1 MKDFKVWTGGD
12 KRLNRTVMEW
22 MDSKGMR
29 WCSGDGIFD
38 RAPTETPKYYIYTSI
53 RGLKYGTD
61 RYSYDK
67 QDVEELDI
75 ETISRAY
82 DFDESEFLRLL

>member
-12 KRLNRTVMEW
+12 KHLNRTVMEW

-29 WCSGDGIFD
+29 WCNGDGIFD
-38 RAPTETPKYYIYTSI
+38 ATPAKTPKYYIYTSSL
-53 RGLKYGTD
+53 GLKYGTS
-61 RYSYDK
+61 RGLYEE
-67 QDVEELDI
+67 QNVEELDVV
-75 ETISRAY
+75 TISRAY